1 MASKSS
7 PMINKVDRAVES
19 NLKPT
24 YMFLITVLYISYI
37 LLFLGI
43 SYIAPQY
50 IRLISNSIYVL
61 LAIILIIKFNPFR
74 TNNVIVPSD
83 SAMIFGA
90 AVFILINVGITEFAM
105 SFFDSVKTMF
115 NIDMSSIA

>member
-7 PMINKVDRAVES
+7 PIINKVDRAIES

-50 IRLISNSIYVL
+50 IRLISNSIHVL

-74 TNNVIVPSD
+74 ANNVIVPSD